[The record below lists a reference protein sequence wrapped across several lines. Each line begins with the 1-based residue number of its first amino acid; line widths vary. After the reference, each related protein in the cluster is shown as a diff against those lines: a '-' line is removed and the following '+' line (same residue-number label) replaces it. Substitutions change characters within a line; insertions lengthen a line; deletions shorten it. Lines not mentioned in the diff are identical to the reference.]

1 MKKKSWCTAKVDRVG
16 EPRQGNGHCRLQRD
30 VKELMAELISKLS
43 QKLELPGEQAS
54 HGRDPQEGVPG
65 HNRGRLTVGVD
76 LGDRWSSYCIL
87 GLEGET
93 LAEGQFGNNARGFR
107 GVLPKHGCGASGNGS
122 RDTLG
127 LGVRCHCE
135 LRTRSAGGQ
144 SAANGRTE
152 AAQTEE

>member
-1 MKKKSWCTAKVDRVG
+1 MKKEERVYG
-16 EPRQGNGHCRLQRD
+16 ESGSGRRASTRERALPASTGRQRTDGGTSIETEPKARAARG
-30 VKELMAELISKLS
+30 ASKRWARS
-43 QKLELPGEQAS
+43 AGRRSGAQSRPTDSGSGPGRSLEQLLHLGI
-54 HGRDPQEGVPG
+54 GRRNSG
-65 HNRGRLTVGVD
+65 RGA
-76 LGDRWSSYCIL
+76 I
-87 GLEGET
+87 
-93 LAEGQFGNNARGFR
+93 GNNARGFR

-127 LGVRCHCE
+127 LGVRCRCE